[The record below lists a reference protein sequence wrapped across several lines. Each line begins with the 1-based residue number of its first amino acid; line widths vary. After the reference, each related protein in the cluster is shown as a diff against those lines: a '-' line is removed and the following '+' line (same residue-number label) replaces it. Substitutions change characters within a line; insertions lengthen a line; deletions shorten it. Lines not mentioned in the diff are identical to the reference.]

1 MYTSTKQW
9 GNLYTSSDGILRI
22 SFAINYNKIQ
32 YITIPI
38 HVGTGPVAF
47 VELESNTNFAN
58 FKIWTSNGNTIVT
71 NNTWNCKYYSIGI

>member
-1 MYTSTKQW
+1 MLFVSNKQW

-58 FKIWTSNGNTIVT
+58 FKIWTSSGNTIVT
-71 NNTWNCKYYSIGI
+71 NNTWNCKYY